1 VDKDERPG
9 AEYNL
14 IKVLPVWVLSELTPK
29 PADIVLRPTYTTV
42 LKEQIPV
49 IPTGNK
55 LIVVEKEL
63 KFSLIEVETV
73 LKPGPEFILKRP

>member
-1 VDKDERPG
+1 MNFIKDL
-9 AEYNL
+9 A
-14 IKVLPVWVLSELTPK
+14 VFVLSVLTPK

-55 LIVVEKEL
+55 LNIVEKEL
-63 KFSLIEVETV
+63 KFALIDVERV
-73 LKPGPEFILKRP
+73 LKPGAEFTLKRP